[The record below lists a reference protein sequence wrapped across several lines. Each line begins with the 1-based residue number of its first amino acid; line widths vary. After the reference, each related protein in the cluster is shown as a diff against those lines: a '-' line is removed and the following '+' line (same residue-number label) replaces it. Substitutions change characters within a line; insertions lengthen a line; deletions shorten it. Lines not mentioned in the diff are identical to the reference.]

1 MTPQGLH
8 QTNTI
13 VSNDNLEG
21 RAQAAGLLG
30 LFRRYPVISAVVLV
44 AADIAI
50 AVIVGLVAA
59 AIAPPIPRLP
69 DFIALCAI
77 ALAAVALVSF
87 LGWWRLVG
95 LNRPSQWRDLKLL
108 ALPAL
113 LVFLPLLGGF
123 KVIDTGTVIFLLVGY
138 LLTGFF
144 EEMFFRGVIM
154 RVLRPKGVWVAVLLS
169 SLLFGLA
176 HSTNLFLRF
185 SGQPVIVG
193 LQIIGVFTFGIGY
206 AALRLRTNTI
216 WPLIILHAAT
226 DMFLAVGLLPTL
238 LIAPI
243 QDTILL
249 VYGLFLIWSMQ
260 RIVSKTGVSA
270 SEAQENALESQGTP
284 DMLSQGQEAR
294 R

>member
-1 MTPQGLH
+1 GLH

-30 LFRRYPVISAVVLV
+30 LFRRYPVVSAIALV

-50 AVIVGLVAA
+50 AVIVGQVAT

-113 LVFLPLLGGF
+113 
-123 KVIDTGTVIFLLVGY
+123 
-138 LLTGFF
+138 
-144 EEMFFRGVIM
+144 
-154 RVLRPKGVWVAVLLS
+154 
-169 SLLFGLA
+169 
-176 HSTNLFLRF
+176 
-185 SGQPVIVG
+185 
-193 LQIIGVFTFGIGY
+193 
-206 AALRLRTNTI
+206 
-216 WPLIILHAAT
+216 
-226 DMFLAVGLLPTL
+226 
-238 LIAPI
+238 
-243 QDTILL
+243 
-249 VYGLFLIWSMQ
+249 
-260 RIVSKTGVSA
+260 
-270 SEAQENALESQGTP
+270 
-284 DMLSQGQEAR
+284 
-294 R
+294 